1 MSRSVAFIARLIED
15 KKLNFTV
22 VTMPY
27 AYTFKTHIY
36 AALAQQEREFT
47 SMRTKSDLA
56 EAKAKFVK
64 LVGNRPKNQ
73 SKRKEA

>member
-1 MSRSVAFIARLIED
+1 
-15 KKLNFTV
+15 
-22 VTMPY
+22 
-27 AYTFKTHIY
+27 
-36 AALAQQEREFT
+36 
-47 SMRTKSDLA
+47 MRTKADLA